1 MLIRDSEAIAPRW
14 RQRVAAAV
22 LLLGLATAGLAAAE
36 CAPSSMAPDEPMAL
50 VLSGGGAKGAY
61 EAGVAATFI
70 RAGLPIELVAG
81 SSAGAL
87 NAAMVADGRVDLLEQ
102 LWRRLTRDRVYTL
115 RPAIFFAG
123 LLPGWLTLWSVDRAG
138 SLFDP
143 QPLRDLIAGTIDLDR
158 IRASRVHLLVVTSD
172 LARRQRRLFD
182 NRTVT
187 ADALMASAAMPGAF
201 PAVEVDGAMLSDAGL
216 VGRAPILETIESGVP
231 VRRVV
236 VVVSYAADER
246 GRTSMT
252 MRNAVAD
259 AFEMSMIYQIE
270 RDAELARLKYPEVAI
285 ELFTPSAPL
294 LVGPLD
300 FHPDA
305 LAALVERGEAD
316 AHACLR
322 GWAGQ
327 R

>member
-1 MLIRDSEAIAPRW
+1 L
-14 RQRVAAAV
+14 AAAD
-22 LLLGLATAGLAAAE
+22 LAAAE
-36 CAPSSMAPDEPMAL
+36 CMPSSIPLDEPMAL

-87 NAAMVADGRVDLLEQ
+87 NAAMLVDGRVDLLEQ
-102 LWRRLTRDRVYTL
+102 LWRRLTRERVYTW
-115 RPAIFFAG
+115 RPGVFFAG

-138 SLFDP
+138 ALFDP
-143 QPLRDLIAGTIDLDR
+143 QPLRDLIAGTIDIDR
-158 IRASRVHLLVVTSD
+158 IRASRVRLLVVTSD

-182 NRTVT
+182 NRTVS
-187 ADALMASAAMPGAF
+187 ADVLMASAAMPGVF

-216 VGRAPILETIESGVP
+216 VGRAPILEAIESGALI
-231 VRRVV
+231 RRVV
-236 VVVSYAADER
+236 VVVSYAPDER
-246 GRTSMT
+246 SRASTT
-252 MRNAVAD
+252 VRHAVAD

-300 FHPDA
+300 FDSDA
-305 LAALVERGEAD
+305 LAGLVERGEAD

-322 GWAGQ
+322 GWTG
-327 R
+327 RP